1 MGIENYNQKYG
12 NKYGGQAQLVSS
24 TDGIIPPIFK
34 SLVQFLEF
42 DAGANLRPRYSY
54 RLTAQMSTNEK
65 RNKHIKL
72 TTLMTLFAQI
82 YGLTIKMLFD
92 IPTLNE
98 VTKVRPLKTLM
109 VS

>member
-42 DAGANLRPRYSY
+42 DAGANLLPRYSY

-65 RNKHIKL
+65 NQNNPHNSSPSN
-72 TTLMTLFAQI
+72 
-82 YGLTIKMLFD
+82 
-92 IPTLNE
+92 PTKSYNISM
-98 VTKVRPLKTLM
+98 PWN
-109 VS
+109 S